1 MFHFSTHVSLFYFFS
16 TVEFQFGTEVFLLSA
31 GLSPYI
37 ILIPDRNIKHNKVR
51 YVPHQGSQDLQ
62 QLMSWYVLLW
72 SSCCSTQ
79 WRVNYIRPFLDLHR
93 SYGLL
98 EGLLTSSDISKYL
111 PMYNKH
117 TVTPDLDFTITF
129 SFWADTYK
137 YKWIRFPH
145 NVIVFYMSF

>member
-1 MFHFSTHVSLFYFFS
+1 MNIPVLTQCTNTTYVSLFYFFS

-37 ILIPDRNIKHNKVR
+37 ILILDRNIKHNKVR

-98 EGLLTSSDISKYL
+98 VGLLTSSDISKYYL
-111 PMYNKH
+111 CIIS
-117 TVTPDLDFTITF
+117 TLWLQT
-129 SFWADTYK
+129 
-137 YKWIRFPH
+137 WISLLHFPFERIPI
-145 NVIVFYMSF
+145 NINGYVFLIM